1 MNLNIKNLR
10 VESGK
15 TQKALAESLHI
26 ARSTYNNYEQNVA
39 EPNIETLI
47 KLADYFDVSLD
58 YLCGR
63 QNSNLLFIDSL
74 SKNKRQLIEMVKS
87 LSEDETLIAIGFLA
101 KLSNK
106 PVDEVL
112 KKVTETNNDAG

>member
-1 MNLNIKNLR
+1 MESLIKLRTNLGLTQKELAKKLEMTDKAYWSY
-10 VESGK
+10 ESGR
-15 TQKALAESLHI
+15 T
-26 ARSTYNNYEQNVA
+26 

-74 SKNKRQLIEMVKS
+74 SKNKRQLIEMVKG
-87 LSEDETLIAIGFLA
+87 LTEDETLIAIGFLA

-112 KKVTETNNDAG
+112 KKVTETNHDAG

>member
-1 MNLNIKNLR
+1 
-10 VESGK
+10 
-15 TQKALAESLHI
+15 
-26 ARSTYNNYEQNVA
+26 
-39 EPNIETLI
+39 
-47 KLADYFDVSLD
+47 
-58 YLCGR
+58 
-63 QNSNLLFIDSL
+63 
-74 SKNKRQLIEMVKS
+74 MVKN

>member
-1 MNLNIKNLR
+1 MNLKTLR
-10 VESGK
+10 KQNKINQGVLA
-15 TQKALAESLHI
+15 KALGVP
-26 ARSTYNNYEQNVA
+26 RSTYQSYEYGVA
-39 EPNIETLI
+39 EPDIETLI